1 MKHIEWFSYSLLGCI
16 VYAPQVIKAQ
26 TQKPNIILIVSDDM
40 GYGDFGCYG
49 NKDHK
54 TPNIDW
60 LASHGMKFTDFHTN
74 GAVSSPTRAALMT
87 GRYQQYAG
95 IEGVIT
101 AASHRD
107 CGLDPSSPTVAKLLR
122 ANNYET
128 VMYGKWH
135 LGYAPRYNPIHLGFD
150 QFVGYVSGNVD
161 YFNHIDQE
169 GYADWWHQDKLQPEE
184 GYTTYLITD
193 YAERYIKKE
202 HKKPFF
208 LYLPYEACHGP
219 WQGPDDVAFRQL
231 RDDLKADSSLGDGEH
246 TAVDNDKSKAEQ
258 KATYTAMVEALDRCV
273 GRVIKSVKDAGLD
286 DNTIIFFFSDNGG
299 AHNSCNAPWSG
310 WKNQLLEGG
319 QRVSSI
325 VYWPK
330 KVKAGQVSDEIIMT
344 MDVLPTVC
352 ELSDTPLKGV
362 FDGQSFLPTLLSG
375 KQMTERTVY
384 WRNNHS
390 VAARHGKWKLQIDR
404 KTRKGQL
411 IDLSTDIK
419 EEHNLWNDYPQI
431 AAKMLKEIDVWE
443 AQFAEIHEFS

>member
-1 MKHIEWFSYSLLGCI
+1 MKHIDLFTYSVLGCCL
-16 VYAPQVIKAQ
+16 YSPQILKAQ
-26 TQKPNIILIVSDDM
+26 NEKPNIILIVSDDM

-60 LASHGMKFTDFHTN
+60 LAAHGMRFTDFHTN

-101 AASHRD
+101 AAHHRD
-107 CGLDPSSPTVAKLLR
+107 CGLDPSTTTVAKLLR
-122 ANNYET
+122 ENHYDTA
-128 VMYGKWH
+128 MYGKWH
-135 LGYAPRYNPIHLGFD
+135 LGYDVRYNPIHQGFND
-150 QFVGYVSGNVD
+150 FVGYVSGNVD

-169 GYADWWHQDKLQPEE
+169 GYADWWHQDQLHPEE

-193 YAERYIKKE
+193 YAEKYLKKD

-219 WQGPDDVAFRQL
+219 WQGPDDVAFRTT
-231 RDDLKADSSLGDGEH
+231 REVGH
-246 TAVDNDKSKAEQ
+246 TAVNNQKSKAEE
-258 KATYTAMVEALDRCV
+258 KETYTAMVEALDRCV
-273 GRVIKSVKDAGLD
+273 GRVLKTVKETGLD
-286 DNTIIFFFSDNGG
+286 DNTIILFFSDNGG

-310 WKNQLLEGG
+310 WKGQLLEGG

-330 KVKAGQVSDEIIMT
+330 KVKGGQVSDEIIMT
-344 MDVLPTVC
+344 MDVLPTLC
-352 ELSDTPLKGV
+352 DLTDTPMKGT
-362 FDGQSFLPTLLSG
+362 FDGLSFLPTLLSD
-375 KQMTERTVY
+375 KQMPDRTVF
-384 WRNNHS
+384 WRNNRS
-390 VAARHGKWKLQIDR
+390 VAARHGKWKLQINR
-404 KTRKGQL
+404 KTRQGQL

-419 EEHNLWNDYPQI
+419 EVHNLWDKYPQI
-431 AAKMLKEIDVWE
+431 AAKMLAEIDAWE
-443 AQFAEIHEFS
+443 AQFSEVTQFS